1 MADDETKKKG
11 EEGKDEGTVEVPLK
25 LLTAMQEQMSE
36 LERKVAEGEAQR
48 AGFEELAQKVAE
60 ANGEKKDALRER
72 KSFEPKFRTIRL
84 RKYPIAGDPEN
95 LGYVVG
101 FTNRGAY
108 QTVDKTGIS
117 PVIVD
122 MIDIVFLGSEKTKE
136 GKLKAE
142 QVKLLDLMNKGI
154 FTHCKILE
162 TKKESKKVPTNEEID
177 ITIFDPAHGLVTTG
191 EKIDGYFA
199 YDDTQYKIQVPG
211 IAEPVWID
219 AMYANI

>member
-1 MADDETKKKG
+1 MANDDDKEKK
-11 EEGKDEGTVEVPLK
+11 EGKEDSVVEVPLK
-25 LLTAMQEQMSE
+25 LLTQMQEQMAD
-36 LERKVAEGEAQR
+36 LERKVADGEAKA
-48 AGFEELAQKVAE
+48 AGFEELAAKVAE
-60 ANGEKKDALRER
+60 AQGEKKEGLRER
-72 KSFEPKFRTIRL
+72 KSFEPKFRTLRL

-101 FTNRGAY
+101 WTNRGAY
-108 QTVDKTGIS
+108 QVVDKTGVS

-154 FTHCKILE
+154 FVHCKILE
-162 TKKESKKVPTNEEID
+162 TKKESIKTPTNEEID
-177 ITIFDPAHGLVTTG
+177 ITMFDPAHGLVTTG

-199 YDDTQYKIQVPG
+199 QDEIKYKIQIPG

-219 AMYANI
+219 ATYANI